1 MDYLGWEGRC
11 AQAAALSLMDYF
23 RWDDRFAQA
32 AAHAAARAPAKPPT
46 AVPPCAR
53 GGSPGMPRRPRMGH
67 GPRAGVRAD
76 RRVAWRRGRPA
87 SCWNAGRGSGAGGPR
102 RGREPWLSRDNTPEE
117 RRRPR
122 NGAVGR
128 TGVPWRGAPRECER
142 STPKRA
148 TASISRGVHSKARY
162 GLESAVVPVRILG
175 HSLLACFEKCCA
187 WRIALVTVRFA
198 PDAAPVRLRMKL
210 FYRPL
215 RS

>member
-1 MDYLGWEGRC
+1 
-11 AQAAALSLMDYF
+11 MDYF
-23 RWDDRFAQA
+23 RWDGRFPICASRRPRR
-32 AAHAAARAPAKPPT
+32 RAWVPPGVPPT

-117 RRRPR
+117 RRCPR

-148 TASISRGVHSKARY
+148 TASISRGRGWRAILLRGQAGECPASAFSCTLPRGVECHVDGSYSHHSVNGDGYCPIR
-162 GLESAVVPVRILG
+162 V
-175 HSLLACFEKCCA
+175 
-187 WRIALVTVRFA
+187 
-198 PDAAPVRLRMKL
+198 
-210 FYRPL
+210 
-215 RS
+215 